1 MKKPNQL
8 QNATRFDF
16 SKDEIHVYN
25 ETATLRELLDEIDSE
40 QEPGSLEV
48 NLDSLEANL
57 EFVGLF
63 TGRVYASLSEPLP
76 LRTLKTIKLLYQV
89 NKGLGTQLFRHL
101 RSPQQGERATLEV
114 PLTGVKSRNQSAS
127 KAFSTILSK
136 LSLEISQ
143 ERLDHIQTCIP
154 SQSDLLNTIAYEEEK
169 ITHPIKAK
177 AELSPLLVQHGIR
190 SLASAINL
198 HRPPSYRHA
207 SMPLNEALYTHIL
220 KLPFLHFAA
229 ERRNILQIAKLSRA
243 MPPITADL
251 ARFCS
256 NLSKSIGVP
265 ITPRTPFMS
274 VEAFPAFTSENRSE
288 LALLVAKATGIPTK
302 PAQLLEKQ
310 SASSKILYSYIFHQ
324 GGRARLSDIWLSA
337 SDCVA
342 ALCTVRQLRTRSEK
356 ISYTPSWIGQTS
368 DEISSYILGQLDE
381 SRSIEELHIE
391 DYIPHG
397 TLQVIYNR
405 FCAIHA
411 AILGRLDEHE
421 AWHRFRLARLEAYAR
436 CLGTP
441 SIDSIGGAVR
451 NLNDY
456 CESFAILIANQYLA
470 WNPAPFGAAGSRQ

>member
-16 SKDEIHVYN
+16 SEEEIHVYN

-114 PLTGVKSRNQSAS
+114 PLTGVKPRNQSAS
-127 KAFSTILSK
+127 NAFSTILSE
-136 LSLEISQ
+136 LALEISQ
-143 ERLDHIQTCIP
+143 ERLKHIQTFLP
-154 SQSDLLNTIAYEEEK
+154 SQSSLLSAIANEDEE
-169 ITHPIKAK
+169 ITSPINAS
-177 AELSPLLVQHGIR
+177 AGQCPTLVQHGI
-190 SLASAINL
+190 SGLASFINL
-198 HRPPSYRHA
+198 HRPPSSRNI
-207 SMPLNEALYTHIL
+207 SLPLNEVLYTHIL
-220 KLPFLHFAA
+220 ALPFLHFTV
-229 ERRNILQIAKLSRA
+229 EQKNIIQLARLNSPIQT
-243 MPPITADL
+243 ITAQLTELCSILSQELGVAIAPSTPFTSVDRFPSLVASNRQAL
-251 ARFCS
+251 AR
-256 NLSKSIGVP
+256 
-265 ITPRTPFMS
+265 
-274 VEAFPAFTSENRSE
+274 
-288 LALLVAKATGIPTK
+288 LVTKATGIPTK
-302 PAQLLEKQ
+302 PAQLLEKLD
-310 SASSKILYSYIFHQ
+310 ASSKILYAYIYHQ
-324 GGRARLSDIWLSA
+324 NGKTPLSEIWLSV
-337 SDCVA
+337 SDCIA
-342 ALCTVRQLRTRSEK
+342 ALCTVRQLRTRTEK

-397 TLQVIYNR
+397 TLQVVYNR

-441 SIDSIGGAVR
+441 SIDAIGGAMR

-456 CESFAILIANQYLA
+456 CEAFAILIANQYLA
-470 WNPAPFGAAGSRQ
+470 WNPAPFGAAGSRR